1 MFRLIRTDEFKI
13 YDTSTSLKV
22 ITLIGH
28 LNIH

>member
-1 MFRLIRTDEFKI
+1 MFRLRTDEFKI
-13 YDTSTSLKV
+13 YDTSTGLKV